1 MNEHVEASSLP
12 IEAATLAIETVTE
25 TVTPPNA
32 VNYDVRITS
41 PEHIHYMENPFEF
54 SQLPE
59 KLQAVLR
66 KSGILQ
72 PTPIQAMSYAAVREG
87 YDVLAQS
94 MTGSGKTLAFAL
106 PIAITLEEV
115 KRLNKTNLE
124 PRALILTPTREL
136 AEQIGKVFETLLA
149 TCGMRVITIVGGAS
163 YRKQEGALQS
173 GVDIVVG
180 TPGRIVDL
188 LERGSL
194 ALNSIQTY
202 VLDEVDQMLD
212 IGFAKELEAVRDLL
226 PKKIQTLFFSATL
239 NPTATRLAGSLL
251 RTPVQI
257 RMNKIDDHTCHIEHG
272 YAVIRSGQKF
282 QALYCLLTYFRPSQG
297 IIFCE
302 TKKECNEIS
311 QALKK
316 KGLQA
321 APLNSD
327 LGHYD
332 RQATMNQF
340 KSGSLQFLVATDVA
354 ARGID
359 VQGLPLIINFSVP
372 RKVDSYTHRVGR
384 TGRAGLQGKAWTLL
398 SPDEVGSY
406 ERMLIQVKRKA
417 QELVLPTQA
426 TYLQTVIQKEM
437 EQLKLVTEVTGALE
451 ENKALQI
458 DHVLTDLAPEACK
471 EMLRSILLR
480 RIRGIHPE
488 EMDKLQIPRKEL
500 SSQSYG
506 YGGSRSRRPFSRER
520 SGGGGGYGDR
530 RSNASGPV
538 SSGNGFYGK
547 ARPGGSGESS
557 FGGRGGFRRDP
568 SRDSRPPRR
577 ESR

>member
-1 MNEHVEASSLP
+1 MRESVSHASSLP
-12 IEAATLAIETVTE
+12 TIEVATEIAAETAAPTYYNVE
-25 TVTPPNA
+25 
-32 VNYDVRITS
+32 ITS
-41 PEHIHYMENPFEF
+41 PDHAHYAENPLTF

-59 KLQAVLR
+59 KVVANLQKA
-66 KSGILQ
+66 GIGG
-72 PTPIQAMSYAAVREG
+72 PTPIQAMSYQAIRDG

-94 MTGSGKTLAFAL
+94 MTGSGKTLAFSL
-106 PIAITLEEV
+106 PLAITIEEV
-115 KRLNKTNLE
+115 KKLHASAKSE

-136 AEQIGKVFETLLA
+136 AEQIAKVFDTLLRP
-149 TCGMRVITIVGGAS
+149 CGMRTISIVGGAS
-163 YRKQEGALQS
+163 YRKQEGALHD

-180 TPGRIVDL
+180 TPGRLVDL

-194 ALNSIQTY
+194 SLQSIQTY

-212 IGFAKELEAVRDLL
+212 IGFAKELESIRKLL

-239 NPTATRLAGSLL
+239 NPMATRLANTLL

-257 RMNKIDDHTCHIEHG
+257 RMNRVDEQACHIEHG
-272 YAVIRSGQKF
+272 YAVIRSGLKL

-311 QALKK
+311 QALRK

-332 RQATMNQF
+332 RQSTMNQF
-340 KSGSLQFLVATDVA
+340 KGGGLQFLVATDVA

-384 TGRAGLQGKAWTLL
+384 TGRAGLSGKAWTLL

-406 ERMLIQVKRKA
+406 ERLLQQVKRKA
-417 QELVLPTQA
+417 EEITLPTQA
-426 TYLQTVIQKEM
+426 IYLQTVILQEM
-437 EQLKLVTEVTGALE
+437 EQLNTTADAASPVEATKAQQVDQLLTGL
-451 ENKALQI
+451 
-458 DHVLTDLAPEACK
+458 DPERCK
-471 EMLRSILLR
+471 ELLKGILMR
-480 RIRGIHPE
+480 RIRTIQVE
-488 EMDKLQIPRKEL
+488 EMEKMQIARKDIAF
-500 SSQSYG
+500 QPAY
-506 YGGSRSRRPFSRER
+506 SRQRRPFSRSREPR
-520 SGGGGGYGDR
+520 REGPSGG
-530 RSNASGPV
+530 
-538 SSGNGFYGK
+538 GFYGK
-547 ARPGGSGESS
+547 ARSEGPRRDEGPRSS
-557 FGGRGGFRRDP
+557 SSAGGFRRS
-568 SRDSRPPRR
+568 SR
-577 ESR
+577 